1 MNKKR
6 RNVSPKYGT
15 MGLIYLIFFLLFA
28 LSYIVIS
35 LNLIA
40 SLDGQLKQTILL
52 ITLGPLFLM
61 LFLSIHNLFKWR
73 SYYTNVRFD
82 YTDSKIARN
91 VRTEKLF
98 LRLVNK
104 EMKRKEKQESAIVVF
119 SVIKFKKI
127 VFARYGYDRG
137 AAILGSVYQA
147 LGHLESKNRKIIYGY
162 DYNENF
168 LLFIPFTQKKEIE
181 QYIEQLSNK
190 MSDLLQDQELQLKFN
205 SDFGVS
211 YNINEDGEHM
221 RAEQMLQRALIA
233 ADFGRT
239 ETELGGIRVYEER
252 MFEKNKRNVQLGR
265 EVEQG
270 LEQDQFVLY
279 FQPKFDLRLKRFAG
293 SEALVRWNH
302 PELGVLS
309 PAAFILF
316 AEQSDLIMKI
326 DRYVVEKTCQAVARW
341 SQKGERLMPVS
352 INISKR
358 SLFMANIYEHVVEM
372 TKKYNVNPMLLEIE
386 IVESPALQDVLLLL
400 SLVKKF
406 KRLGVKV
413 AIDDF
418 GTGYSSLS
426 YIKKIPFDIIK
437 IDKAFLDDLNIDQ
450 KSRAIVQNII
460 ELAHILEA
468 YVVIEGVQDEKQ
480 VKMLTQMG
488 ADAIQGFYYSR
499 PLPEREFIALLN
511 DNDFESEG
519 RRAK

>member
-1 MNKKR
+1 MSKNNKKI
-6 RNVSPKYGT
+6 NSHYGLK
-15 MGLIYLIFFLLFA
+15 GLIYLVVFILMALGYIILSFNLFGLAEDVLKLTLIILLVPIVIMFLL
-28 LSYIVIS
+28 
-35 LNLIA
+35 
-40 SLDGQLKQTILL
+40 
-52 ITLGPLFLM
+52 
-61 LFLSIHNLFKWR
+61 SIFNLFKWR
-73 SYYTNVRFD
+73 DYYTNVRFD
-82 YTDSKIARN
+82 YTSTKIDSN
-91 VRTEKLF
+91 VRTENLF
-98 LRLVNK
+98 LKLVEARLKRNK
-104 EMKRKEKQESAIVVF
+104 DEKSAIIVF

-127 VFARYGYDRG
+127 VFARYGYDKG
-137 AAILGSVYQA
+137 ATILGSVYEA
-147 LGHLESKNRKIIYGY
+147 LGLLEVKKRNIIYGY
-162 DYNENF
+162 DFNENF
-168 LLFIPFTQKKEIE
+168 LLYVPFTKESEIND
-181 QYIEQLSNK
+181 YIEELSGK
-190 MSDLLQDQELQLKFN
+190 MSELLNDQELQLKFN

-211 YNINEDGEHM
+211 YNINEQGEKM
-221 RAEQMLQRALIA
+221 GAKQILQRALIA
-233 ADFGRT
+233 ADFGRM

-270 LEQDQFVLY
+270 LEQNQFELY
-279 FQPKFDLRLKRFAG
+279 FQVKFDLKLKRFAG
-293 SEALVRWNH
+293 AEALVRWNH
-302 PELGVLS
+302 PELGTLS

-326 DRYVVEKTCQAVARW
+326 DRYVVEKTCQALSDW
-341 SQKGERLMPVS
+341 SKKGERLLPIS

-372 TKKYNVNPMLLEIE
+372 TKKYNVSPMLLEIE

-406 KRLGVKV
+406 KRLGVKI

-426 YIKKIPFDIIK
+426 YIKKIPFDVIK

-450 KSRAIVQNII
+450 QARAIVQNII
-460 ELAHILEA
+460 ELAHILQA

-499 PLPEREFIALLN
+499 PIPARNFIELLN

-519 RRAK
+519 RKK

>member
-1 MNKKR
+1 MNKKQKTF
-6 RNVSPKYGT
+6 SPRYGAW
-15 MGLIYLIFFLLFA
+15 GLVYLTLFLVFGLA
-28 LSYIVIS
+28 YIIIS
-35 LNLIA
+35 LNIISGFDEALKRTVLLVLIA
-40 SLDGQLKQTILL
+40 
-52 ITLGPLFLM
+52 PLSIA
-61 LFLSIHNLFKWR
+61 LFLSVYNLFRWR
-73 SYYTNVRFD
+73 DYYTNVRFD
-82 YTDSKIARN
+82 YTDSKIAKN

-98 LRLVNK
+98 LRLVNRELK
-104 EMKRKEKQESAIVVF
+104 KINKPESAIVVF

-127 VFARYGYDRG
+127 VFARYGYDKG
-137 AAILGSVYQA
+137 ATILGSVYEA
-147 LGHLESKNRKIIYGY
+147 LGLLEVKNRKIIYGY

-168 LLFIPFTQKKEIE
+168 LLFIPFKQKEEINDYVE
-181 QYIEQLSNK
+181 HLSQK
-190 MSDLLQDQELQLKFN
+190 MSELLQDQELQLKFN

-211 YNINEDGEHM
+211 YNINEEGEPIE
-221 RAEQMLQRALIA
+221 AEQMLQRALIA

-270 LEQDQFVLY
+270 LELDQFVLY
-279 FQPKFDLRLKRFAG
+279 FQPKFDLRLKRFSG
-293 SEALVRWNH
+293 SEALVRWKH
-302 PELGVLS
+302 PELGILS

-326 DRYVVEKTCQAVARW
+326 DRYVVEKTCQAIARW
-341 SQKGERLMPVS
+341 SEKGERLMPVS

-437 IDKAFLDDLNIDQ
+437 IDKAFLDDINIDQ
-450 KSRAIVQNII
+450 QSRAIVQNII

-480 VKMLTQMG
+480 VKMLKQMG

-499 PLPEREFIALLN
+499 PLPEQEFIDLLN

-519 RRAK
+519 RRK